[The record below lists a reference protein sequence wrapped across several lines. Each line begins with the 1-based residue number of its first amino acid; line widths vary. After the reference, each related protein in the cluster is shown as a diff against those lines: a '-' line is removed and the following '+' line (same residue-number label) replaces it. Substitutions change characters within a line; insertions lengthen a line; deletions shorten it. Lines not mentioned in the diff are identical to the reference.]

1 MPKSVTHGSQY
12 KGLRQIKSASAQAME
27 QVGKTN
33 EGLQA
38 GIYTSKPGGIATQ
51 YGKDGQVY
59 TIDTSNIS
67 KNALFKMGKDKVLNT
82 SKVPDSLIQT
92 LNRKIDDLTV
102 AGPTKESFSLEIFK
116 DNLIQDKGITFV
128 NPAVKNFLVDN
139 NYKVI
144 KTKLFKNPHF
154 ILLDDAVAAFAQGG
168 PNDLPVVN
176 PIPDVG
182 SITPISPFEMTEAF
196 GGPLYQMLNP
206 GAKQLVDRLGLR
218 GQGLSGAA
226 AMAFGPQKKVSGV
239 SAGLQKLFEM
249 FPKIKGNPLEVIKE
263 TPKIIKKLQNKVTDQ
278 KINVSSGATRDKLLK
293 TRSENQ
299 ELIKELKKYENEA
312 DNYFKNI
319 LSQPGS
325 MTFDPK
331 FANTVKEYIKIKDP
345 KLINIGLTKNF
356 DNQNILIALKKS
368 EILDDIKKLNKIEVL
383 QKPNSTFADKLLAS
397 ELKKETKFKNIS
409 EALEELDKLQ

>member
-1 MPKSVTHGSQY
+1 MPQSVTHGSQY
-12 KGLRQIKSASAQAME
+12 KGLSEIKSASAQAME

-67 KNALFKMGKDKVLNT
+67 KNALFKIGKDKVLNT

-128 NPAVKNFLVDN
+128 TPAVKNFLVDN
-139 NYKVI
+139 NYKVV
-144 KTKLFKNPHF
+144 KTKLFENPHF
-154 ILLDDAVAAFAQGG
+154 ILLDDVVPAFAQGG

-176 PIPDVG
+176 SVADVS

-206 GAKQLVDRLGLR
+206 GAQQLVDRLGLR
-218 GQGLSGAA
+218 GKGLAGFAA
-226 AMAFGPQKKVSGV
+226 EAISPARKIKILKKQYDRLLKAEKLEFDPGSSKDILEAEAIRKSIPYNSSQEIADEISKLEGRKP
-239 SAGLQKLFEM
+239 LDPKLFE
-249 FPKIKGNPLEVIKE
+249 KLRKE
-263 TPKIIKKLQNKVTDQ
+263 
-278 KINVSSGATRDKLLK
+278 
-293 TRSENQ
+293 
-299 ELIKELKKYENEA
+299 
-312 DNYFKNI
+312 
-319 LSQPGS
+319 
-325 MTFDPK
+325 FD
-331 FANTVKEYIKIKDP
+331 I
-345 KLINIGLTKNF
+345 
-356 DNQNILIALKKS
+356 
-368 EILDDIKKLNKIEVL
+368 
-383 QKPNSTFADKLLAS
+383 
-397 ELKKETKFKNIS
+397 
-409 EALEELDKLQ
+409 

>member
-1 MPKSVTHGSQY
+1 
-12 KGLRQIKSASAQAME
+12 
-27 QVGKTN
+27 
-33 EGLQA
+33 
-38 GIYTSKPGGIATQ
+38 
-51 YGKDGQVY
+51 
-59 TIDTSNIS
+59 
-67 KNALFKMGKDKVLNT
+67 
-82 SKVPDSLIQT
+82 
-92 LNRKIDDLTV
+92 
-102 AGPTKESFSLEIFK
+102 
-116 DNLIQDKGITFV
+116 
-128 NPAVKNFLVDN
+128 
-139 NYKVI
+139 
-144 KTKLFKNPHF
+144 
-154 ILLDDAVAAFAQGG
+154 
-168 PNDLPVVN
+168 
-176 PIPDVG
+176 
-182 SITPISPFEMTEAF
+182 MTEAF

-206 GAKQLVDRLGLR
+206 GAQQLVDRFGLR

-293 TRSENQ
+293 TRSQNQ

-356 DNQNILIALKKS
+356 DNQNILIALKRS